1 MKRTALVTGGSSG
14 IGREIVIRL
23 ATEGYKVITCARSID
38 KLEVLRTELQ
48 SQGYII
54 YPFQA
59 DLRIEKEIHQL
70 FKDIRNQFDRID
82 VLINSAAIGHKAPL
96 SNSPTKLWRE
106 MLAVNVLALCI
117 CSREVIKDLASSKSQ
132 GHIVNIS
139 SLSGH
144 RLASEGG
151 MYEATKFAV
160 TAITESLRRELLQN
174 NGKIKVTQIS
184 PGLVKTGFHEQYY
197 KSQDAAESIYME
209 FTPLHGSDIAEVVF
223 FVLSQPD
230 NVQIND
236 ILVRPM
242 GQPL

>member
-23 ATEGYKVITCARSID
+23 ATEGYRVITCARSID
-38 KLEVLRTELQ
+38 KLEALRTELQ

-54 YPFQA
+54 YPFQV
-59 DLRIEKEIHQL
+59 DLRIEKAIHQL
-70 FKDIRNQFDRID
+70 FKEIRTQFGGID
-82 VLINSAAIGHKAPL
+82 VLVNSAAMGHKAPL
-96 SNSPTKLWRE
+96 SNAPTKLWRE

-117 CSREVIKDLASSKSQ
+117 CTREVIKNLESSESR
-132 GHIVNIS
+132 GHIINIS

-160 TAITESLRRELLQN
+160 TTITESLRRELLST
-174 NGKIKVTQIS
+174 NGRIKVTQIS
-184 PGLVKTGFHEQYY
+184 PGLVKTGFHEQYF
-197 KSQDAAESIYME
+197 KSSDAAESIYME
-209 FTPLHGSDIAEVVF
+209 FTPLNGADIAEAVF
-223 FVLSQPD
+223 FALSQPN

-236 ILVRPM
+236 ILIRPV

>member
-1 MKRTALVTGGSSG
+1 
-14 IGREIVIRL
+14 
-23 ATEGYKVITCARSID
+23 
-38 KLEVLRTELQ
+38 
-48 SQGYII
+48 
-54 YPFQA
+54 
-59 DLRIEKEIHQL
+59 
-70 FKDIRNQFDRID
+70 
-82 VLINSAAIGHKAPL
+82 
-96 SNSPTKLWRE
+96 